1 MHIEKLNNFILP
13 LTNILKK
20 RSPKSLFS
28 RFLLIMIIPVLILQI
43 VTMFIFYDK
52 HWDSLSR
59 NMTSSLAGEMDLIIN
74 GVSNVLK
81 DERDFILQASKQ
93 YLELESYM
101 EDDKKIGNNHN
112 GEVRNHDIDDV
123 NDEYKLLYK
132 SLKHRLKNNI
142 HISKHDEDR
151 IKVEVQIED
160 DVLNILFSNKR
171 ISNPTTYIFV
181 LWVIG
186 TAIILLLVSVLLLK
200 SQVRSVLKLTK
211 AAEKF
216 GKGQQIKDFK
226 PTGAKEIRLAG
237 IAFIEMKERI
247 KRLLDTRT
255 KMLAGVSHDLK
266 TPLTRMLLMLSML
279 EDKEKAAELEKEVV
293 DMEKMIEGYLKF
305 AQLESEDH
313 FVEPVIDIK
322 LDEYIKEIV
331 NKYRNEA
338 NKITID
344 IPNNITFKA
353 RPDYFSRCIT
363 NLLDNALK
371 YSNYIL
377 IRAQLED
384 DKFVHL
390 FIDDDGEGIPEEHLE
405 DVFQPFFRVDKSRNH
420 ETGGVGLGLSIT
432 RDIIHKHGG
441 EIKLSASHLGG
452 LKINITL
459 PM

>member
-1 MHIEKLNNFILP
+1 
-13 LTNILKK
+13 
-20 RSPKSLFS
+20 
-28 RFLLIMIIPVLILQI
+28 
-43 VTMFIFYDK
+43 
-52 HWDSLSR
+52 
-59 NMTSSLAGEMDLIIN
+59 
-74 GVSNVLK
+74 
-81 DERDFILQASKQ
+81 
-93 YLELESYM
+93 
-101 EDDKKIGNNHN
+101 
-112 GEVRNHDIDDV
+112 
-123 NDEYKLLYK
+123 
-132 SLKHRLKNNI
+132 
-142 HISKHDEDR
+142 
-151 IKVEVQIED
+151 
-160 DVLNILFSNKR
+160 
-171 ISNPTTYIFV
+171 
-181 LWVIG
+181 
-186 TAIILLLVSVLLLK
+186 
-200 SQVRSVLKLTK
+200 
-211 AAEKF
+211 
-216 GKGQQIKDFK
+216 
-226 PTGAKEIRLAG
+226 
-237 IAFIEMKERI
+237 
-247 KRLLDTRT
+247 
-255 KMLAGVSHDLK
+255 
-266 TPLTRMLLMLSML
+266 
-279 EDKEKAAELEKEVV
+279 
-293 DMEKMIEGYLKF
+293 MEKMIEGYLKF